1 MLKPFVLVM
10 NFRLL
15 FCLLFSVGFNGLI
28 LGQTFAP
35 EMDSRAQEII
45 DRIAIAESL
54 DTKHF
59 SSLKHYSVDDILN
72 FVAQLNEEQRLKY
85 QTDIAFL
92 EREFVLWKKDTDL
105 TPKKRLL
112 GIYSQPN
119 AIYQF
124 KNKSAAFEIKPML
137 NLGIGKDQYD
147 SDIYLMNQRGLI
159 VNGSVDNKVYFHS
172 TILET
177 QARFTSNIRAIY
189 QETGML
195 PGSGF
200 VKRYYSNVYEFTD
213 GVDYLLSRGHLGFK
227 LSGHIDLQFGHGR
240 NFIGNGYRSLILS
253 DRTTNYLFAK
263 INWRIGKVQLQNIFA
278 ELVTE
283 NQRPQSISPFPKK
296 YMAAHYLGFKP
307 FKNISVGLFEAVIF
321 SREDG
326 FEFNYLNPVIFYRT
340 IEGMIGSPDNVIIG
354 LDGQWNLPRRVQ
366 LYGQMII
373 DEFIFN
379 ELFKTG
385 ESSWTNK
392 WGIQIGLKH
401 IDFLGV
407 KNLDVQYEFNT
418 VRPYTY
424 SHREFENTFGHYEQP
439 LAHPFGANFGE
450 QLLNISYR
458 FGNRWLFNVKG
469 ISFYKGL
476 DIGEDSYGGD
486 IFKSYTLRYAD
497 NGHSIGQGLRSD
509 VQLINADL
517 SYELAHNLYIGAQ
530 FFWRNETFSDPTLDP
545 LNISYFGGSL
555 RYNINQFKN
564 DL

>member
-1 MLKPFVLVM
+1 MHKQAAINMNTKIFLLSFLV
-10 NFRLL
+10 F
-15 FCLLFSVGFNGLI
+15 GFNGFI
-28 LGQTFAP
+28 YAQTFAP
-35 EMDSRAQEII
+35 EMDERAQVII
-45 DRIAIAESL
+45 DRITIAEKIE
-54 DTKHF
+54 TNHF
-59 SSLKHYSVDDILN
+59 SSLKHYTVQDILA
-72 FVAQLNEEQRLKY
+72 FIDLLTDEQKQKY
-85 QTDIAFL
+85 QSDIDFL
-92 EREFVLWKKDTDL
+92 KREFILWMSDSDVS
-105 TPKKRLL
+105 PKKRLL
-112 GIYSQPN
+112 GIYSHPN

-124 KNKSAAFEIKPML
+124 KNESAAFEIKPML
-137 NLGIGKDQYD
+137 NLGLGKDQND

-159 VNGSVDNKVYFHS
+159 VNGSVDDKIYFHS

-177 QARFTSNIRAIY
+177 QARFTSNIRSIY
-189 QETGML
+189 QSTGIL

-200 VKRYYSNVYEFTD
+200 VKRYNSNVYEFTD

-227 LSGHIDLQFGHGR
+227 LSDHIDFQFGHGR

-283 NQRPQSISPFPKK
+283 NQRPSSISPFPKK

-321 SREDG
+321 SRADG

-354 LDGQWNLPRRVQ
+354 LDGQWNLPKRIQ
-366 LYGQMII
+366 LYGQVII

-392 WGIQIGLKH
+392 WGIQFGLKH
-401 IDFLGV
+401 IDFMGV
-407 KNLDVQYEFNT
+407 RNLDVQYEFNT

-424 SHREFENTFGHYEQP
+424 SHREYENAYGHYEQP

-450 QLLNISYR
+450 QMLNINYR
-458 FGNRWLFNVKG
+458 FGKRWAINIRGF
-469 ISFYKGL
+469 SFYKGL
-476 DIGEDSYGGD
+476 DEGEESYGGD

-497 NGHSIGQGLRSD
+497 TGHSIGQGLRSD

-517 SYELAHNLYIGAQ
+517 SFELTHNLYIGTQ
-530 FFWRNETFSDPTLDP
+530 FFWRNETFSDPTLGP
-545 LNISYFGGSL
+545 LNVNYFGGSL
-555 RYNINQFKN
+555 RYNINHFKN

>member
-1 MLKPFVLVM
+1 MRYF
-10 NFRLL
+10 LL
-15 FCLLFSVGFNGLI
+15 FLFLGLA
-28 LGQTFAP
+28 LFTKAQNLAP
-35 EMDSRAQEII
+35 EMDNRAQMII
-45 DRIAIAESL
+45 DRIVIAEQL
-54 DTKHF
+54 DIKHF
-59 SSLKHYSVDDILN
+59 SSLKFYTVEDVRTFLE
-72 FVAQLNEEQRLKY
+72 LLTEEQKAKY
-85 QTDIAFL
+85 SNNIEFL
-92 EREFVLWKKDTDL
+92 TKEFALYLPEEDVS
-105 TPKKRLL
+105 PKKRLL
-112 GIYSQPN
+112 GIYSQAN

-124 KNKSAAFEIKPML
+124 RNETASFEIKPML
-137 NLGIGKDQYD
+137 NLGLGKDQFD
-147 SDIYLMNQRGLI
+147 TDIYLMNQRGLI

-177 QARFTSNIRAIY
+177 QARFTSNIRSIY
-189 QETGML
+189 QNTGIL

-200 VKRYYSNVYEFTD
+200 VKTYLSNVYEFTD
-213 GVDYLLSRGHLGFK
+213 GVDYLLSRGHIGFN
-227 LSGHIDLQFGHGR
+227 LSKHIGLQFGHGR
-240 NFIGNGYRSLILS
+240 NFIGNGYRSLLMS

-263 INWRIGKVQLQNIFA
+263 INWRIGRVQLQNIFA

-283 NQRPQSISPFPKK
+283 NQRPASISPFPKK

-321 SREDG
+321 SRDDG

-354 LDGQWNLPRRVQ
+354 LDGQWNLPRRIQ

-392 WGIQIGLKH
+392 WGIQVGLKH

-407 KNLDVQYEFNT
+407 KGLDVQYEFNT

-424 SHREFENTFGHYEQP
+424 SHREYENTFGHYEQP

-450 QLLNISYR
+450 QLINLRYQFLEKWMLNIR
-458 FGNRWLFNVKG
+458 GFKF
-469 ISFYKGL
+469 FKGL
-476 DIGEDSYGGD
+476 DTGEESYGGD

-517 SYELAHNLYIGAQ
+517 SYELVHNLYLGIQ
-530 FFWRNETFSDPTLDP
+530 FFWRNETYSNSTLAP
-545 LNISYFGGSL
+545 FENKYIGGSL
-555 RYNINQFKN
+555 RYNINHFKN